1 MSFDPCALTAPTGV
15 HTLEMPFE
23 WDETKR
29 EVNIRKHGVDFVLV
43 EGFDMET
50 AMQVPDL
57 RYDEPRVR
65 AYGYIGNRMHVLVYV
80 RREANIRIISLR
92 KANRREE
99 VRYAAS

>member
-1 MSFDPCALTAPTGV
+1 
-15 HTLEMPFE
+15 MPFE

-29 EVNIRKHGVDFVLV
+29 RINIRKHGVDFVLV

-50 AMQVPDL
+50 AVQVPDL
-57 RYDEPRVR
+57 RYNEPRVR

-80 RREANIRIISLR
+80 RREANVRVISLR

-99 VRYAAS
+99 VRYAAA